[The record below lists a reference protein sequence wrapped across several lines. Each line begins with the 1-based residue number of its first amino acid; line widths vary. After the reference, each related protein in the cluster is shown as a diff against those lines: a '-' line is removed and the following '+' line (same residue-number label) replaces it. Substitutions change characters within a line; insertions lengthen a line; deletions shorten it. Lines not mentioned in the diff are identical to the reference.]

1 MNKSFAGSNMQSLP
15 VILQKGS
22 REGGWGSIRETGPSH
37 RELGLSSA
45 SLPAP
50 ALPSTALHAAS
61 LGKKAT

>member
-22 REGGWGSIRETGPSH
+22 REGGWGSIREM
-37 RELGLSSA
+37 LGLSSA